1 MSIESIYEQINNKTA
16 RDYPRVSLH
25 ELIHQQAKKT
35 PDAIAVLDQAGAQ
48 TFAELDR
55 RSEQLANHLAA
66 NGIGHGDL
74 VGVCCNR
81 NVDTPSLLVG
91 ILKCGAGYV
100 PLDPDYPEDRLAFMI
115 ENSELKHIV
124 AHSEQLT
131 LVENHD
137 VTTTIVDRDWAVVE
151 SAAQR
156 APVPGDP
163 VSDVAYVIYTSGSTG
178 QPKGV
183 VVPHGCVVNF
193 LYSMADWLSFTESD
207 RILATT
213 TLSFDISVLEVF
225 LPLVTGGSVAVVDR
239 ETAKDTISLVAAMEH
254 FEVTLMQAT
263 PAMWRMIVEADFVGK
278 PDMKFI
284 TGGEPLPRDLVRPLL
299 DRCGEVWNLSLIHI

>member
-1 MSIESIYEQINNKTA
+1 MSTESIYEQINNKTA

-35 PDAIAVLDQAGAQ
+35 PDAIAVLDQTRSQ

-55 RSEQLANHLAA
+55 RSEQLANHLVA

-91 ILKCGAGYV
+91 ILKSGAGYV

-131 LVENHD
+131 LIENHD
-137 VTTTIVDRDWAVVE
+137 VTTTIADRDWAIVK
-151 SAAQR
+151 SAAKR

-163 VSDVAYVIYTSGSTG
+163 VSDVAYVIYT
-178 QPKGV
+178 
-183 VVPHGCVVNF
+183 
-193 LYSMADWLSFTESD
+193 
-207 RILATT
+207 
-213 TLSFDISVLEVF
+213 
-225 LPLVTGGSVAVVDR
+225 
-239 ETAKDTISLVAAMEH
+239 
-254 FEVTLMQAT
+254 
-263 PAMWRMIVEADFVGK
+263 
-278 PDMKFI
+278 
-284 TGGEPLPRDLVRPLL
+284 
-299 DRCGEVWNLSLIHI
+299 